1 MPVELKQGMYPSP
14 YSNPR
19 RFLFSPTS
27 GVRVSLEI
35 DVAKERFLM
44 KIRSIV
50 GFCAK
55 WCGPISLLIVL
66 GFPGQLLAQS
76 APLSPRDVVQLWL
89 TVYPDNLDRAAN
101 MTTLNFRQGIP
112 RQDWVDAQDPI
123 LRGLRLKYGQG
134 RILYEDIQGN
144 EARVILRVR
153 VSSWMGS
160 AVKDELYSLVKGEE
174 GLWFIDRVD
183 EYVPNTYQ
191 RR

>member
-1 MPVELKQGMYPSP
+1 MLLIRIQGDFCFH
-14 YSNPR
+14 R
-19 RFLFSPTS
+19 QAVF
-27 GVRVSLEI
+27 RVSREI

-44 KIRSIV
+44 RILSIV
-50 GFCAK
+50 DCCTK
-55 WCGPISLLIVL
+55 WGGCVSLLIL
-66 GFPGQLLAQS
+66 LCFPGQLLAQLPS
-76 APLSPRDVVQLWL
+76 LTPGDVVQLWL

-112 RQDWVDAQDPI
+112 RQDWIDAQDPI

-144 EARVILRVR
+144 EARVILRVP

-183 EYVPNTYQ
+183 EYVPNTNQ
-191 RR
+191 MR